1 MDLSLVQT
9 TLFQKNTM
17 AAVDGIFSQVRG
29 GEGRR
34 EGGREG
40 GYGGRRK
47 GNVMGREQWATVIVH
62 VHGDRLGFESHLR
75 QPIFL

>member
-9 TLFQKNTM
+9 TLFQKNTL
-17 AAVDGIFSQVRG
+17 AVVDGIFSQVRG
-29 GEGRR
+29 GGTQ
-34 EGGREG
+34 GGREG

>member
-17 AAVDGIFSQVRG
+17 AVVDEIFSQVRG
-29 GEGRR
+29 GGTQ
-34 EGGREG
+34 GGSEG

-62 VHGDRLGFESHLR
+62 VHGDRLGFQSHLR